1 MPART
6 AAERSARAGAAHRP
20 SRQPRTPLPEPMNR
34 RPVGLE
40 PAAMRPAPPPLT
52 LSLQF
57 ARFAQAAEH
66 RAALPRHKVAR
77 WLRAALGEDVQAAE
91 ITVRIVDADEGQR
104 LNRDFRGKDYAT
116 NVLTFDYS
124 GAPLVAADL
133 VLCAPVVAREAAE
146 LGKPL
151 AAHYAHLLVHG
162 ALHAQGWDH
171 ETSEADAE
179 AMEARETAVLHGLGQ
194 PDPYAG

>member
-1 MPART
+1 MPA
-6 AAERSARAGAAHRP
+6 
-20 SRQPRTPLPEPMNR
+20 
-34 RPVGLE
+34 
-40 PAAMRPAPPPLT
+40 PPLT

-57 ARFAQAAEH
+57 ARFDAAPQH
-66 RAALPRHKVAR
+66 RAALPRRQIAR
-77 WLRAALGEDVQAAE
+77 WLRAALDAHVQAAE
-91 ITVRIVDADEGQR
+91 LTVRIVDADEGQR

-124 GAPLVAADL
+124 GAPVVMADL
-133 VLCAPVVAREAAE
+133 VLCAPVVEREAAE

-171 ETSEADAE
+171 ETSDADAE
-179 AMEARETAVLHGLGQ
+179 AMEARESAVLATLGV
-194 PDPYAG
+194 PDPYR